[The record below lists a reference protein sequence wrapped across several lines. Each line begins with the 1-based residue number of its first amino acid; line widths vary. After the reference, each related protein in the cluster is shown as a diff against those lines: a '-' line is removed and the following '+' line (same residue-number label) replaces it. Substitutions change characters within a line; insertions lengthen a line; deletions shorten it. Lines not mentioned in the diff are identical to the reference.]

1 MVFPTMAGMSVQAH
15 SLATAEVIAVGSELL
30 TSLRIDTNSLFITDR
45 LESIGIKVVAKAV
58 VGDDGP
64 SLSTLFQ
71 QALDRVDLV
80 VLTGGLGPT
89 DDDLTRAV
97 VAEVLG
103 RHCREDLGIIEKIQ
117 RRFNARGLKMPE
129 INRRQG
135 LVPDGAVALD
145 NPNGT
150 APGLWL
156 EHGNKVVLL
165 LPGPPNELKTILQAL
180 IEGRLLSLAPSNFH
194 LCRRILRITGRT
206 ESNVEEIAQP
216 VYSLWKNH
224 ATPVYTTILA
234 SLGQIELHLTTS
246 AETLTVGAERLEILT
261 KELVAVL
268 GHSVFSTDGSTL
280 EEIVGN
286 KLVERGHRLAV
297 AESCTGGLLASRL
310 TDTPGSSRYFDL
322 GVVTYSNQA
331 KNNYL
336 GVSPDLIVA
345 EGAVSEL
352 VARAMALCARTK
364 AGVHA
369 VVAITGILGPGG
381 GTTQK
386 PVGTVAIAVAV
397 SPEPVSRTFHFLGLR
412 SDIKFQATQAA
423 LDLLRREL
431 E

>member
-135 LVPDGAVALD
+135 LVPDGAVVLD

-336 GVSPDLIVA
+336 GVSPDLIVT

-352 VARAMALCARTK
+352 VAREMALCARTK
-364 AGVHA
+364 ADVHA
-369 VVAITGILGPGG
+369 AVAITGILGPGG

>member
-165 LPGPPNELKTILQAL
+165 LPGPPNE
-180 IEGRLLSLAPSNFH
+180 
-194 LCRRILRITGRT
+194 
-206 ESNVEEIAQP
+206 
-216 VYSLWKNH
+216 
-224 ATPVYTTILA
+224 
-234 SLGQIELHLTTS
+234 
-246 AETLTVGAERLEILT
+246 
-261 KELVAVL
+261 
-268 GHSVFSTDGSTL
+268 
-280 EEIVGN
+280 
-286 KLVERGHRLAV
+286 
-297 AESCTGGLLASRL
+297 
-310 TDTPGSSRYFDL
+310 
-322 GVVTYSNQA
+322 
-331 KNNYL
+331 
-336 GVSPDLIVA
+336 
-345 EGAVSEL
+345 
-352 VARAMALCARTK
+352 
-364 AGVHA
+364 
-369 VVAITGILGPGG
+369 
-381 GTTQK
+381 
-386 PVGTVAIAVAV
+386 
-397 SPEPVSRTFHFLGLR
+397 
-412 SDIKFQATQAA
+412 
-423 LDLLRREL
+423 
-431 E
+431 

>member
-1 MVFPTMAGMSVQAH
+1 MAGMSVQAH

-336 GVSPDLIVA
+336 GVSPDLIVT

-352 VARAMALCARTK
+352 VAREMALCARTK
-364 AGVHA
+364 ADVHA
-369 VVAITGILGPGG
+369 AVAITGILGPGG

>member
-1 MVFPTMAGMSVQAH
+1 MASMSVQVH

-30 TSLRIDTNSLFITDR
+30 TSLRVDTNSLFITDR

-135 LVPDGAVALD
+135 LVPDGAVVLD

-180 IEGRLLSLAPSNFH
+180 IGGRLLSLAPSNLH

-224 ATPVYTTILA
+224 TTPVYTTILA

-246 AETLTVGAERLEILT
+246 AETLAVGAERLEILT

-286 KLVERGHRLAV
+286 KLVERGYRLAV

-310 TDTPGSSRYFDL
+310 TDAPGSSRYFDF

-331 KNNYL
+331 KSDCL

-352 VARAMALCARTK
+352 VAREMALCVRTK

-412 SDIKFQATQAA
+412 SEIKFQATQAA